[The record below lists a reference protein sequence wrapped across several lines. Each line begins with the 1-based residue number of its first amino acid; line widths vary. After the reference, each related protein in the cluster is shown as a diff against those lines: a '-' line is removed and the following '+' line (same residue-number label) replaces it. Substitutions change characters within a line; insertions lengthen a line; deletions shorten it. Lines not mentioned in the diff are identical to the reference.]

1 MKRIMT
7 DLWWLLVY
15 AFVGILVVMGISLGL
30 MTLGN
35 LTLSLHLVQWTQT
48 LLLMIVPAVLW
59 VKLHKRERVAGVMR
73 MQWPGWR
80 PMVWTLVLMAV
91 SLPMVSWLEDA
102 GTIACERL
110 LPDAVNEWARQMLEE
125 QEATIGVLLALDG
138 FWGWL
143 ELIMLMCIGTAVGE
157 EMMFR
162 GAVLRC
168 FLPAGGEEG
177 KPVTK
182 GQWIGAAVWVG
193 LIFSVCHG
201 DLYGLIP
208 RWVLGSAFVWLVYQ
222 TRSIWPGVLAH
233 ALNNTCAL
241 IEMKEEPA
249 WMESLD
255 RGWVVLVS
263 LVLTALIVSAWRRQK
278 PTR

>member
-30 MTLGN
+30 MTLGD

-59 VKLHKRERVAGVMR
+59 VKLHKRERVAEVMR

-80 PMVWTLVLMAV
+80 PMVWTLVLMTV
-91 SLPMVSWLEDA
+91 SLPMVSWLEDV
-102 GTIACERL
+102 GTMACERL
-110 LPDAVNEWARQMLEE
+110 LPDAVNEWARQMLDE
-125 QEATIGVLLALDG
+125 QEATIGVLLAMDG

-143 ELIMLMCIGTAVGE
+143 ELIMLMCIGTAIGE

-168 FLPAGGEEG
+168 FLPTGGEEG

-182 GQWIGAAVWVG
+182 GRWIGAAVWVG

-233 ALNNTCAL
+233 ALNKTCAL

-249 WMESLD
+249 WLESFD
-255 RGWVVLVS
+255 RVWAVLVS
-263 LVLTALIVSAWRRQK
+263 VVLTALIVSAWRRQK

>member
-1 MKRIMT
+1 MRQIFT
-7 DLWWLLVY
+7 DLWWLLIY
-15 AFVGILVVMGISLGL
+15 AFVGILVVLCLSTGL

-48 LLLMIVPAVLW
+48 VLLMIVPAMLW
-59 VKLHKRERVAGVMR
+59 VRYYKKERVGEVMR
-73 MQWPGWR
+73 LRWPGWR
-80 PMVWTLVLMAV
+80 PMVWTLALMTV
-91 SLPMVSWLEDA
+91 SLPLVSWLEDL
-102 GTIACERL
+102 GTMACERL
-110 LPDAVNEWARQMLEE
+110 LPDALNEWARQTLEE
-125 QEATIGVLLALDG
+125 QEAMVGLLLAMDG

-143 ELIMLMCIGTAVGE
+143 ELIMLMAVGTAIGE

-168 FLPAGGEEG
+168 FIPAKAGDEN
-177 KPVTK
+177 PVTVGK
-182 GQWIGAAVWVG
+182 WVLAAVWVG

-208 RWVLGSAFVWLVYQ
+208 RWVLGSVFVWMVYQ
-222 TRSIWPGVLAH
+222 TRSVWPGVLAH

-249 WMESLD
+249 WMEQLD
-255 RGWVVLVS
+255 GTWTVLAS
-263 LVLTALIVSAWRRQK
+263 AVLTIVIVRAWVRS
-278 PTR
+278 TR